1 MRMTKTQRKAKA
13 RTSARKRGIVGAV
26 KTLLKKLNP
35 SARISGARVVK
46 LKGGGLTIRPIKAN
60 KARKA
65 KR

>member
-26 KTLLKKLNP
+26 KTLLKKVNP

>member
-1 MRMTKTQRKAKA
+1 MTKTQRKAKA

-26 KTLLKKLNP
+26 KTLLKKVNP